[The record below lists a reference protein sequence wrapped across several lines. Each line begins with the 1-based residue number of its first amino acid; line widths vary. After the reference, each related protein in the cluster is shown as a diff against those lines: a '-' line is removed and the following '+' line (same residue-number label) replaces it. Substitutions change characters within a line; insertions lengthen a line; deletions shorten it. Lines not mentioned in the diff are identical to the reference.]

1 MEFMDA
7 ITTSKPLILAST
19 SPRRNHL
26 LTEFGYQFETDPP
39 SDGAECGI
47 CSGETPPELVVRLAR
62 QKAVDVAVR
71 YDFAII
77 LGCDTVAECYG
88 QVLGKP
94 RDREDASRM
103 LKLLRGKEHRVHSGV
118 CLWVRP
124 EDQVLL
130 QVDTTTLF
138 MDQVSDQQL
147 ENYLDTNKW
156 EGKAGA
162 FGYQDGWDWLHVTKG
177 SETNVVGLPMELLGD
192 MLDELNKR

>member
-1 MEFMDA
+1 MDA

-26 LTEFGYQFETDPP
+26 LTEFGYRFETDPP

-124 EDQVLL
+124 EDLVLL

-138 MDQVSDQQL
+138 MDEVSDQQL

-177 SETNVVGLPMELLGD
+177 SETNVVGLPMELLKD
-192 MLDELNKR
+192 MLDGLNKR

>member
-1 MEFMDA
+1 MDA

-124 EDQVLL
+124 EDLVLL

-138 MDQVSDQQL
+138 MDEVSDQQL

-177 SETNVVGLPMELLGD
+177 SETNVVGLPMELLGN
-192 MLDELNKR
+192 MLDGLNKR

>member
-94 RDREDASRM
+94 RDREDARRM

-124 EDQVLL
+124 EDLVLL

-138 MDQVSDQQL
+138 MDEVSDQQL

-177 SETNVVGLPMELLGD
+177 SETNVVGLPMELLKD
-192 MLDELNKR
+192 MLDGLNKR

>member
-124 EDQVLL
+124 EDLVLL

-138 MDQVSDQQL
+138 MDEVSDQQL

-177 SETNVVGLPMELLGD
+177 SETNVVGLPMELLKD
-192 MLDELNKR
+192 MLDGLNKR

>member
-1 MEFMDA
+1 MDA

-19 SPRRNHL
+19 SPRRKHL

-138 MDQVSDQQL
+138 MDEVSDQQL

-177 SETNVVGLPMELLGD
+177 SETNVVGLPMELLKD
-192 MLDELNKR
+192 MLDGLNKR

>member
-1 MEFMDA
+1 MDA

-124 EDQVLL
+124 EDLVLL

-138 MDQVSDQQL
+138 MDEVSDQQL

-156 EGKAGA
+156 RGKAGA

-177 SETNVVGLPMELLGD
+177 SETNVVGLPMELLGN
-192 MLDELNKR
+192 MLDGLNKR

>member
-7 ITTSKPLILAST
+7 ITANKPLILAST
-19 SPRRNHL
+19 SPRRKQL
-26 LTEFGYQFETDPP
+26 LTDFGYQFETDPP
-39 SDGAECGI
+39 SDDAECGI

-71 YDFAII
+71 YNFAII

-94 RDREDASRM
+94 RDREDARRM
-103 LKLLRGKEHRVHSGV
+103 LRLIRGREHRVHSGI
-118 CLWVRP
+118 CLWIRP
-124 EDQVLL
+124 EDRVLL

-138 MDQVSDQQL
+138 MDDVSDEHL
-147 ENYLDTNKW
+147 EYYLDTNKW

-177 SETNVVGLPMELLGD
+177 SETNVVGLPMELLEK
-192 MLDELNKR
+192 MLDGIHGL

>member
-1 MEFMDA
+1 MDA

-124 EDQVLL
+124 EDLVLL
-130 QVDTTTLF
+130 KVDTTTLF
-138 MDQVSDQQL
+138 MDEVSDQQL

-177 SETNVVGLPMELLGD
+177 SETNVVGLPMELLKD
-192 MLDELNKR
+192 MLDGLNKR

>member
-1 MEFMDA
+1 MDA

-124 EDQVLL
+124 EDLVLL
-130 QVDTTTLF
+130 KVDTTTLF
-138 MDQVSDQQL
+138 MDEVSDQQL

>member
-1 MEFMDA
+1 MDA

-124 EDQVLL
+124 EDLVLL

-138 MDQVSDQQL
+138 MDEVSDQQL

>member
-1 MEFMDA
+1 MDA
-7 ITTSKPLILAST
+7 IPPSKPLILAST

-47 CSGETPPELVVRLAR
+47 CSGEAPPELVVRLAR

-138 MDQVSDQQL
+138 MDEVSDQQL

-177 SETNVVGLPMELLGD
+177 SETNVVGLPMELLKD
-192 MLDELNKR
+192 MLDGLNKR

>member
-1 MEFMDA
+1 MELMDA
-7 ITTSKPLILAST
+7 ITTNKPLILAST
-19 SPRRNHL
+19 SPRRKQL

-39 SDGAECGI
+39 SDDAECGV

-71 YDFAII
+71 YNFAII

-94 RDREDASRM
+94 RDREDARRM
-103 LKLLRGKEHRVHSGV
+103 LRLIRGREHRVHSGI
-118 CLWVRP
+118 CLWIRP
-124 EDQVLL
+124 EDRVLL

-138 MDQVSDQQL
+138 MDDVSDQLL
-147 ENYLDTNKW
+147 EEYLDTHKW

-162 FGYQDGWDWLHVTKG
+162 FGYQDGWDWLHVMNG
-177 SETNVVGLPMELLGD
+177 SETNVVGLPMELLGK
-192 MLDELNKR
+192 MLAGLHGL

>member
-1 MEFMDA
+1 MELMDA
-7 ITTSKPLILAST
+7 ITTNKPLILAST
-19 SPRRNHL
+19 SPRRKQL

-39 SDGAECGI
+39 SDDAECGV

-71 YDFAII
+71 YNFAII

-94 RDREDASRM
+94 RDREDARRM
-103 LKLLRGKEHRVHSGV
+103 LSLIRGREHRVHSGI
-118 CLWVRP
+118 CLWIRP

-138 MDQVSDQQL
+138 MDDVSDEHL
-147 ENYLDTNKW
+147 EYYLDTNKW

-177 SETNVVGLPMELLGD
+177 SETNVVGLPMELLEK
-192 MLDELNKR
+192 MLDGIHGL

>member
-94 RDREDASRM
+94 RDREDARRM

-138 MDQVSDQQL
+138 MDEVSDQQL

-156 EGKAGA
+156 RGKAGA

>member
-1 MEFMDA
+1 MELKEA
-7 ITTSKPLILAST
+7 ITTNKPLILAST
-19 SPRRNHL
+19 SPRRKQL

-39 SDGAECGI
+39 SDDAECGV

-71 YDFAII
+71 YNFAII

-94 RDREDASRM
+94 RDREDARRM
-103 LKLLRGKEHRVHSGV
+103 LSLVRGKEHRVHSGI
-118 CLWVRP
+118 CLWIRP

-138 MDQVSDQQL
+138 MDDVSDEHL
-147 ENYLDTNKW
+147 EYYLDTNKW

-177 SETNVVGLPMELLGD
+177 SETNVVGLPMELLEK
-192 MLDELNKR
+192 MLDGIHGL

>member
-1 MEFMDA
+1 MDA
-7 ITTSKPLILAST
+7 ITTNKPLILAST
-19 SPRRNHL
+19 SPRRKQL

-39 SDGAECGI
+39 SDDAECGV

-71 YDFAII
+71 YNFAII

-94 RDREDASRM
+94 RDREDARRM
-103 LKLLRGKEHRVHSGV
+103 LSLIRGREHRVHSGI
-118 CLWVRP
+118 CLWIRP

-138 MDQVSDQQL
+138 MDDVSDEHL
-147 ENYLDTNKW
+147 EDYLDTNKW

-177 SETNVVGLPMELLGD
+177 SETNVVGLPMELLEK
-192 MLDELNKR
+192 MLDGIHGL

>member
-62 QKAVDVAVR
+62 EKAVDVAVR

-94 RDREDASRM
+94 RDREDARRM

-138 MDQVSDQQL
+138 MDEVSDQQL

-177 SETNVVGLPMELLGD
+177 SETNVVGLPMELLKD
-192 MLDELNKR
+192 MLDGLNKR

>member
-1 MEFMDA
+1 MELMDA
-7 ITTSKPLILAST
+7 ITTNKPLILAST
-19 SPRRNHL
+19 SPRRKQL

-39 SDGAECGI
+39 SDDAECGV
-47 CSGETPPELVVRLAR
+47 CSGEPPPELVVRLAR

-71 YDFAII
+71 YNFAII

-94 RDREDASRM
+94 RDREDARRM
-103 LKLLRGKEHRVHSGV
+103 LSLIRGKEHRVHSGI
-118 CLWVRP
+118 CLWIRP

-138 MDQVSDQQL
+138 MDDVSDEHL
-147 ENYLDTNKW
+147 EYYLDTNKW

-177 SETNVVGLPMELLGD
+177 SETNVVGLPMELLEK
-192 MLDELNKR
+192 MLDGIHGL

>member
-39 SDGAECGI
+39 SEGAECGI

-124 EDQVLL
+124 EDLVLL
-130 QVDTTTLF
+130 KVDTTTLF
-138 MDQVSDQQL
+138 MDEVSDQQL

-177 SETNVVGLPMELLGD
+177 SETNVVGLPMELLKD
-192 MLDELNKR
+192 MLDGLNKR

>member
-1 MEFMDA
+1 MDA

-130 QVDTTTLF
+130 QVDTTTLI
-138 MDQVSDQQL
+138 MDEVSDQQL

-156 EGKAGA
+156 RGKAGA

-177 SETNVVGLPMELLGD
+177 SETNVVGLPMELLKD
-192 MLDELNKR
+192 MLDGLNKR

>member
-1 MEFMDA
+1 MDA
-7 ITTSKPLILAST
+7 ITTNKPLILAST
-19 SPRRNHL
+19 SPRRKQL

-39 SDGAECGI
+39 SDDAECGV

-71 YDFAII
+71 YNFAII

-94 RDREDASRM
+94 RDREDARRM
-103 LKLLRGKEHRVHSGV
+103 LSLIRGKEHRVHSGI
-118 CLWVRP
+118 CLWIRP

-138 MDQVSDQQL
+138 MDDVSDEHL
-147 ENYLDTNKW
+147 EYYLDTNKW

-177 SETNVVGLPMELLGD
+177 SETNVVGLPMELLEK
-192 MLDELNKR
+192 MLDGIHGL

>member
-1 MEFMDA
+1 MELMDA
-7 ITTSKPLILAST
+7 ITTNKPLILAST
-19 SPRRNHL
+19 SPRRKQL

-39 SDGAECGI
+39 SDDAECGV

-71 YDFAII
+71 YNFAII

-94 RDREDASRM
+94 RDREDARRM
-103 LKLLRGKEHRVHSGV
+103 LSLIRGKEHRVHSGI
-118 CLWVRP
+118 CLWIRP

-138 MDQVSDQQL
+138 MDDVSDEHL
-147 ENYLDTNKW
+147 EYYLDTNKW

-177 SETNVVGLPMELLGD
+177 SETNVVGLPMELLGK
-192 MLDELNKR
+192 MLAGLQGL

>member
-1 MEFMDA
+1 MDA

-138 MDQVSDQQL
+138 MDEVSDQQL

-156 EGKAGA
+156 RGKAGA

-177 SETNVVGLPMELLGD
+177 SETNVVGLPMELLKD
-192 MLDELNKR
+192 MLDGLNKR

>member
-1 MEFMDA
+1 MDA

-130 QVDTTTLF
+130 QVDTTTLI
-138 MDQVSDQQL
+138 MDEVSDQQL

>member
-1 MEFMDA
+1 MDA

-124 EDQVLL
+124 EDLVLL

-138 MDQVSDQQL
+138 MDEVSDQQL
-147 ENYLDTNKW
+147 GNYLDTNKW

-177 SETNVVGLPMELLGD
+177 SETNVVGLPMELLKD
-192 MLDELNKR
+192 MLDGLNKR

>member
-1 MEFMDA
+1 MELMDA
-7 ITTSKPLILAST
+7 ITTNKPLILAST
-19 SPRRNHL
+19 SPRRKQL

-39 SDGAECGI
+39 SDDAECGV

-71 YDFAII
+71 YNFAII

-94 RDREDASRM
+94 RDREDARRM
-103 LKLLRGKEHRVHSGV
+103 LSLIRGKEHRVHSGI
-118 CLWVRP
+118 CLWIRP

-138 MDQVSDQQL
+138 MDDVSDEHL
-147 ENYLDTNKW
+147 EYYLDTNKW

-177 SETNVVGLPMELLGD
+177 SETNVVGLPMELLEK
-192 MLDELNKR
+192 MLDGIHGL

>member
-1 MEFMDA
+1 MDA

-94 RDREDASRM
+94 RDREDARRM

-130 QVDTTTLF
+130 QVDMTTLF
-138 MDQVSDQQL
+138 MDEVSDEQL

-177 SETNVVGLPMELLGD
+177 SETNVVGLPMELLKD
-192 MLDELNKR
+192 MLDGLNKR

>member
-1 MEFMDA
+1 MDA
-7 ITTSKPLILAST
+7 ITTNKPLILAST
-19 SPRRNHL
+19 SPRRKQL

-39 SDGAECGI
+39 SDDAECGV

-71 YDFAII
+71 YNFAII

-94 RDREDASRM
+94 RDREDARRM
-103 LKLLRGKEHRVHSGV
+103 LSLIRGREHRVHSGI
-118 CLWVRP
+118 CLWIRP

-138 MDQVSDQQL
+138 MDDVSDEHL
-147 ENYLDTNKW
+147 EYYLDTNKW

-177 SETNVVGLPMELLGD
+177 SETNVVGLPMELLEK
-192 MLDELNKR
+192 MLDGIHGL

>member
-1 MEFMDA
+1 MDA

-138 MDQVSDQQL
+138 MDEVSDQQL

-156 EGKAGA
+156 GGKAGA

-177 SETNVVGLPMELLGD
+177 SETNVVGLPMELLKD
-192 MLDELNKR
+192 MLDGLNKR

>member
-1 MEFMDA
+1 MDA

-124 EDQVLL
+124 EDLVLL

-138 MDQVSDQQL
+138 MDEVSDQQL

-177 SETNVVGLPMELLGD
+177 SETNVVGLPMELLKD
-192 MLDELNKR
+192 MLDGLNKR

>member
-177 SETNVVGLPMELLGD
+177 SETNVVGLPMELLKD
-192 MLDELNKR
+192 MLDGLNKR

>member
-1 MEFMDA
+1 MDA

-138 MDQVSDQQL
+138 MDEVSDQQL

>member
-1 MEFMDA
+1 MDA

-19 SPRRNHL
+19 SPRRKQL

-71 YDFAII
+71 YDYAII
-77 LGCDTVAECYG
+77 LGCDTLAECDG

-94 RDREDASRM
+94 RDREDACRM

-130 QVDTTTLF
+130 QFDTTTLF
-138 MDQVSDQQL
+138 MEEVSDQQL

-192 MLDELNKR
+192 MLDRLNKQ

>member
-1 MEFMDA
+1 MDA

-124 EDQVLL
+124 EDLVLL

-138 MDQVSDQQL
+138 MDEVSDQQL

-177 SETNVVGLPMELLGD
+177 SETNVIGLPMELLGD

>member
-1 MEFMDA
+1 MDA
-7 ITTSKPLILAST
+7 ITTNKPLILAST
-19 SPRRNHL
+19 SPRRKQL

-39 SDGAECGI
+39 SDDAECGV

-71 YDFAII
+71 YNFAII

-94 RDREDASRM
+94 RDRADARRM
-103 LKLLRGKEHRVHSGV
+103 LSLVRGKEHRVHSGI
-118 CLWVRP
+118 CLWIRP

-138 MDQVSDQQL
+138 MDDVSDEHL
-147 ENYLDTNKW
+147 EYYLDTNKW

-177 SETNVVGLPMELLGD
+177 SETNVVGLPMELLEK
-192 MLDELNKR
+192 MLDGIHGL

>member
-1 MEFMDA
+1 MELMDA
-7 ITTSKPLILAST
+7 ITTNKPLILAST
-19 SPRRNHL
+19 SPRRKQL

-39 SDGAECGI
+39 SDDAECGV

-71 YDFAII
+71 YNFAII

-94 RDREDASRM
+94 RDRADARRM
-103 LKLLRGKEHRVHSGV
+103 LSLVRGKEHRVHSGI
-118 CLWVRP
+118 CLWIRP

-138 MDQVSDQQL
+138 MDDVSDEHL
-147 ENYLDTNKW
+147 EDYLDTNKW

-177 SETNVVGLPMELLGD
+177 SETNVVGLPMELLET
-192 MLDELNKR
+192 MLDGIHGL

>member
-1 MEFMDA
+1 MDA
-7 ITTSKPLILAST
+7 ITTNKPLILAST
-19 SPRRNHL
+19 SPRRKQL
-26 LTEFGYQFETDPP
+26 LTEFGYQFESDPP
-39 SDGAECGI
+39 SDDAECGV

-71 YDFAII
+71 YNFAII

-94 RDREDASRM
+94 RDREDARRM
-103 LKLLRGKEHRVHSGV
+103 LSLIRGREHRVHSGI
-118 CLWVRP
+118 CLWIRP

-138 MDQVSDQQL
+138 MDDVSDEHL
-147 ENYLDTNKW
+147 EDYLDTNKW

-177 SETNVVGLPMELLGD
+177 SETNVVGLPMELLET
-192 MLDELNKR
+192 MLDGIHGL